1 MLLAN
6 ILLKPLVESDMNRRQ
21 QKVLKQ
27 FLLSMTFLAFLY
39 FVVLPWYMGRIQK
52 AGNDFLQ
59 QSEQNYQ
66 QTMANVKAQQQRQ
79 EQERLDQAMKPVY
92 VEKIHQGYTTKR
104 AEIRTCANIH
114 CTVVG
119 HLDKE
124 TMVKWNEVENGF
136 INYDSAYYIK
146 IADVKQLF

>member
-1 MLLAN
+1 
-6 ILLKPLVESDMNRRQ
+6 MNRRQ

-27 FLLSMTFLAFLY
+27 FLLSILFLAFLY
-39 FVVLPWYMGRIQK
+39 FIVLPWYFGRINSI
-52 AGNDFLQ
+52 GNEFIQ
-59 QSEQNYQ
+59 QSEKSFQDAQN
-66 QTMANVKAQQQRQ
+66 NLKLQQQRQ
-79 EQERLDQAMKPVY
+79 EQEKLAAAMNPVY

-104 AEIRTCANIH
+104 AEIRTCANPA

>member
-1 MLLAN
+1 
-6 ILLKPLVESDMNRRQ
+6 MNRRQ

-27 FLLSMTFLAFLY
+27 FLLSILFLAFLY
-39 FVVLPWYMGRIQK
+39 LVVLPWYFGRINII
-52 AGNDFLQ
+52 GNEFIQ
-59 QSEQNYQ
+59 QSGKNFQDAQN
-66 QTMANVKAQQQRQ
+66 NLKLQQQRQ
-79 EQERLDQAMKPVY
+79 EQQKLAEAMKPVY
-92 VEKIHQGYTTKR
+92 VEKVHQGYTTKR
-104 AEIRTCANIH
+104 AEIRTCANPA

>member
-1 MLLAN
+1 
-6 ILLKPLVESDMNRRQ
+6 MNRRQ

-27 FLLSMTFLAFLY
+27 FLLSILFLAFLY
-39 FVVLPWYMGRIQK
+39 LVVLPWYFGRINSI
-52 AGNDFLQ
+52 GNEFIQ
-59 QSEQNYQ
+59 QSEKSFQDAQNHL
-66 QTMANVKAQQQRQ
+66 KLQQQRQ
-79 EQERLDQAMKPVY
+79 EQERLEQAMKPVY

-104 AEIRTCANIH
+104 AEIRTCANPA

>member
-1 MLLAN
+1 
-6 ILLKPLVESDMNRRQ
+6 MNRRQ

-27 FLLSMTFLAFLY
+27 FLLSITFLAFLY
-39 FVVLPWYMGRIQK
+39 FVVLPWYIGRVQK
-52 AGNDFLQ
+52 AGTDFLQ
-59 QSEQNYQ
+59 QSEQIYQ
-66 QTMANVKAQQQRQ
+66 KTQADLKLQQQRQ
-79 EQERLDQAMKPVY
+79 GQERLEQAMKPVY

-104 AEIRTCANIH
+104 AEIRTCANPA

-119 HLDKE
+119 HFDKE

-146 IADVKQLF
+146 ITDVKQLF

>member
-1 MLLAN
+1 
-6 ILLKPLVESDMNRRQ
+6 MNRRQ

-27 FLLSMTFLAFLY
+27 FLLSILFLAFLY
-39 FVVLPWYMGRIQK
+39 FVVLPWYFGRINSI
-52 AGNDFLQ
+52 GNEFIQ
-59 QSEQNYQ
+59 QSEKNFQDAQN
-66 QTMANVKAQQQRQ
+66 NLKLQQQRQ
-79 EQERLDQAMKPVY
+79 EQERLEQAMKPVY

-114 CTVVG
+114 CTVIG

>member
-39 FVVLPWYMGRIQK
+39 FVVLPWYMGRVQK
-52 AGNDFLQ
+52 ASNDFLQ
-59 QSEQNYQ
+59 QSEQIYQ
-66 QTMANVKAQQQRQ
+66 KTQADLKLQQQRQ

-104 AEIRTCANIH
+104 AEVRTCANPA

>member
-27 FLLSMTFLAFLY
+27 FLLSITFLAFLY
-39 FVVLPWYMGRIQK
+39 FVVLPWYMGRVQK

-104 AEIRTCANIH
+104 AEIRTCANPA

>member
-1 MLLAN
+1 
-6 ILLKPLVESDMNRRQ
+6 MNRRQ

-27 FLLSMTFLAFLY
+27 FLLSILFLAFLY
-39 FVVLPWYMGRIQK
+39 FVVLPWYFGRINSI
-52 AGNDFLQ
+52 GNEFIQ
-59 QSEQNYQ
+59 QSEKNFQDTQN
-66 QTMANVKAQQQRQ
+66 NLKLQQQRQ
-79 EQERLDQAMKPVY
+79 EQERLEQAMKPVY

-104 AEIRTCANIH
+104 AEVRTCANPA

>member
-1 MLLAN
+1 
-6 ILLKPLVESDMNRRQ
+6 MNRRQ

-27 FLLSMTFLAFLY
+27 FLLSILFLAFLY
-39 FVVLPWYMGRIQK
+39 FIVLPWYFGRINSI
-52 AGNDFLQ
+52 GNEFIQ
-59 QSEQNYQ
+59 QSEKSFQDAQN
-66 QTMANVKAQQQRQ
+66 NLKLQQQRQ
-79 EQERLDQAMKPVY
+79 EQEKLAAAMKPVY
-92 VEKIHQGYTTKR
+92 IEKKHQGYTTKR
-104 AEIRTCANIH
+104 AEIRTCANPD

>member
-114 CTVVG
+114 CTVIG

-136 INYDSAYYIK
+136 INYDSAFYIK

>member
-1 MLLAN
+1 
-6 ILLKPLVESDMNRRQ
+6 MNRRQ

-39 FVVLPWYMGRIQK
+39 FVVLPWYMGRVQK
-52 AGNDFLQ
+52 ASNDFLQ
-59 QSEQNYQ
+59 QSEQIYQ
-66 QTMANVKAQQQRQ
+66 KTQADLKVQQQQQ
-79 EQERLDQAMKPVY
+79 EQEKLAAALKPVY
-92 VEKIHQGYTTKR
+92 VEKIHQGYTIKR
-104 AEIRTCANIH
+104 AEIRTCANPA
-114 CTVVG
+114 CTIVG

-146 IADVKQLF
+146 ISDVKQLF

>member
-1 MLLAN
+1 
-6 ILLKPLVESDMNRRQ
+6 MNRRQ

-79 EQERLDQAMKPVY
+79 EQERLEQAMKPVY

-104 AEIRTCANIH
+104 AEIRTCANPA

-124 TMVKWNEVENGF
+124 TMAKWNEVENGF

-146 IADVKQLF
+146 ITDVKQLF

>member
-79 EQERLDQAMKPVY
+79 EQERLEQAMKPVY

-104 AEIRTCANIH
+104 AEVRTCANPA

>member
-39 FVVLPWYMGRIQK
+39 FVVLPWYMGRVQK

-66 QTMANVKAQQQRQ
+66 QTMTNVKAQQQRQ

-104 AEIRTCANIH
+104 AEIRTCANPA

>member
-1 MLLAN
+1 
-6 ILLKPLVESDMNRRQ
+6 
-21 QKVLKQ
+21 
-27 FLLSMTFLAFLY
+27 
-39 FVVLPWYMGRIQK
+39 MGRVQK

-79 EQERLDQAMKPVY
+79 EQERLEQAMKPVY
-92 VEKIHQGYTTKR
+92 VEKKHQGYTTKR

-114 CTVVG
+114 CTVIG

>member
-1 MLLAN
+1 
-6 ILLKPLVESDMNRRQ
+6 MNRRQ

-39 FVVLPWYMGRIQK
+39 FVVLPWYMGRVQK
-52 AGNDFLQ
+52 AGTDFLQ

-79 EQERLDQAMKPVY
+79 EQERLEQAMKPVY

-104 AEIRTCANIH
+104 AEIRTCANPA

-146 IADVKQLF
+146 ITDVKQLF

>member
-27 FLLSMTFLAFLY
+27 FLLSMAFLAFLY

-52 AGNDFLQ
+52 ASNDFLQ
-59 QSEQNYQ
+59 QSEQIYQ
-66 QTMANVKAQQQRQ
+66 KTQADLKLQQQRQ
-79 EQERLDQAMKPVY
+79 EQQKLAEAMKPVY
-92 VEKIHQGYTTKR
+92 VEKVHQGYTTKR
-104 AEIRTCANIH
+104 AEIRTCANPA

>member
-79 EQERLDQAMKPVY
+79 EQERLEQAMKPVY

-104 AEIRTCANIH
+104 AEIRTCANPA

-124 TMVKWNEVENGF
+124 TMVKWNEIENGF

-146 IADVKQLF
+146 ISDVKQLF

>member
-1 MLLAN
+1 
-6 ILLKPLVESDMNRRQ
+6 MNRRQ

-39 FVVLPWYMGRIQK
+39 FVVLPWYTGRIQK

-104 AEIRTCANIH
+104 AEIRTCANPA

>member
-27 FLLSMTFLAFLY
+27 FLLSITFLAFLY
-39 FVVLPWYMGRIQK
+39 FVVLPWYMGRVQK

-79 EQERLDQAMKPVY
+79 EQERLEQAMKPVY

-104 AEIRTCANIH
+104 AEIRTCANPA

-124 TMVKWNEVENGF
+124 TMVKWNELENGF

>member
-39 FVVLPWYMGRIQK
+39 FVVLPWYMGRVQK
-52 AGNDFLQ
+52 ASNDFLQ
-59 QSEQNYQ
+59 QSEQIYQ
-66 QTMANVKAQQQRQ
+66 KTQADLKLQQQRQ

-104 AEIRTCANIH
+104 AEIRTCANPA